1 MVADDVQ
8 LIQKVLSG
16 DDEAFTTLVRKHQKS
31 VHALVWRK
39 VGDFHFAEEITQDVF
54 LRAYRYLPTLKDP
67 TQFSGW
73 LYVIT
78 DRLCNNYLQN
88 KKSEIKSLEDV
99 PVIEMQR
106 TSYERYMSEQNEQ
119 EAHVHRQELVRR
131 LLAKLPESE
140 RTVMTLYYLG
150 EMTAKEIGNFL
161 GVSVNTIT
169 SRLSRARE
177 RLRQD
182 EELLVR
188 EMLGSVQLS
197 DSLTDRIAR
206 KVSDVKLAPSP
217 NWKPFLPWMAF
228 GAAAVLVMLL
238 LGASNQYLL
247 RFQRPY
253 SFEAQSEPTIEIID
267 TPIVLDIEAKP
278 AVRNQAG
285 RSTTDP
291 SERQYR
297 SAGADVVSASDAQDA
312 SVRRSASQW
321 TQAAGPKGG
330 PVFDVFATS
339 EGTLYAFSQTGIY
352 RLRSEAPAWTLINSN
367 VPIEG
372 LRVSIAEHR
381 NTLYLVSGDAVFTSI
396 DEGET
401 WNAFCTRPEGEAI
414 GFVVTDEVQ
423 GDGSDITM
431 YLVLRDKGVLRSTDT
446 GKQWTILNDGLIGRA
461 ISAMAAIGDRVFAG
475 TDKGLYRLDSGV
487 WERLLADVAGS
498 IYSLAVSEGNL
509 YVGTGPDFLTLQ
521 QIGSKPTEV
530 MQTMYDN
537 NSSLSRVFHSTDLG
551 TSWTEITP
559 MDGSRPI
566 TARSGIS
573 LLATGKTILAQAV
586 TRFRSRDGGQ
596 TWTDL
601 GVDMDSL
608 LLNAFPS
615 VAVDENTF
623 YKTGRS
629 GIHRTTDGGE
639 SWHLFMDGMV
649 GTRILDLIACNNR
662 LYAHTGD
669 DIVQSRDSGESWD
682 VIRFGANA
690 IADSAGHSRLKF
702 SADSRL
708 TIASNTLYVIS
719 REGND
724 LRVFRLSTDSNV
736 FSPVQEIPAFEV
748 DFSSI
753 GVSETNSEGAKQARL
768 SDTHEKDDT
777 PVETLRRREHERIG
791 AFIVRDETFYA
802 EYQRK
807 LFKWQPGDSEWK
819 DTGLVDTGEP
829 SDEDPKYGFK
839 LAVSGEMV
847 YVGKRNGR
855 LFQSLDSG
863 DSWRDVT
870 SSLPLSFTR
879 FKAIIFA
886 GSTVYVA
893 TNRGLLASQT
903 GVHWR
908 VITDD
913 VVIDRL
919 AVNGLTVYGAG
930 ESGVYRLM
938 FMTSGNRCLRG
949 FRVRYSRLSSIATD
963 FMLRRNGAGCFTS
976 RLRKRGTPCLINKGD
991 YCARV

>member
-1 MVADDVQ
+1 MIADDVQ

-16 DDEAFTTLVRKHQKS
+16 DDEAFTALVRKHQKS

-54 LRAYRYLPTLKDP
+54 LRAYKYLPTLKDP
-67 TQFSGW
+67 SQFSGW

-238 LGASNQYLL
+238 LGVSNHYLL

-253 SFEAQSEPTIEIID
+253 SFDAQSEPTIEIID

-285 RSTTDP
+285 RAVTTDD
-291 SERQYR
+291 SRG
-297 SAGADVVSASDAQDA
+297 AGVQVSDAVSASNVQDA

-321 TQAAGPKGG
+321 TQAAGPRGG
-330 PVFDVFATS
+330 PVFDVFGTS
-339 EGTLYAFSQTGIY
+339 DGTLYAFSQTGIY
-352 RLRSEAPAWTLINSN
+352 RLRSDNPAWMLVNSN

-372 LRVSIAEHR
+372 VRVSIAEHS
-381 NTLYLVSGDAVFTSI
+381 NTLYLVSNDAVFTST
-396 DEGET
+396 DEGEI
-401 WNAFCTRPEGEAI
+401 WNAFCTRPAGEVI
-414 GFVVTDEVQ
+414 GFVVTDETQ
-423 GDGSDITM
+423 RTDSEANIAM
-431 YLVLRDKGVLRSTDT
+431 YLVLRDEGVFYSTDD
-446 GKQWTILNDGLIGRA
+446 GHRWTVLNDGLTGKA
-461 ISAMAAIGDRVFAG
+461 ISAMAAIGDTVFAG
-475 TDKGLYRLDSGV
+475 TDKGLYRLDAGG
-487 WERLLADVAGS
+487 WKRLLADVSGS
-498 IYSLAVSEGNL
+498 IYSLVVSENNL
-509 YVGTGPDFLTLQ
+509 YVGTGPDFLALQ
-521 QIGSKPTEV
+521 QIGSKPTEAAQ
-530 MQTMYDN
+530 MMYDH
-537 NSSLSRVFHSTDLG
+537 NSRLSRVFQSSDLG

-559 MDGSRPI
+559 TDGSRRVMTP
-566 TARSGIS
+566 SGIN
-573 LLATGKTILAQAV
+573 LLVAGETILAQAS
-586 TRFRSRDGGQ
+586 TRFRSRDGGK
-596 TWTDL
+596 TWTNL
-601 GVDMDSL
+601 GFDMNSFM
-608 LLNAFPS
+608 LNAFPS
-615 VAVDENTF
+615 AAVNENTF
-623 YKTGRS
+623 YKAGPS
-629 GIHRTTDGGE
+629 GIHRTTDAGE
-639 SWHLFMDGMV
+639 SWHLFTDGMV
-649 GTRILDLIACNNR
+649 GTRILDLIVHNSR
-662 LYAHTGD
+662 LYSHTKEG
-669 DIVQSRDSGESWD
+669 IVQSTDRGESWE
-682 VIRFGANA
+682 VIQFGANEVSGRA
-690 IADSAGHSRLKF
+690 KQSPLNF
-702 SADSRL
+702 SEDSRL
-708 TIASNTLYVIS
+708 TIAGNVLYVIS

-724 LRVFRLSTDSNV
+724 LHVFRFSTAGNV
-736 FSPVQEIPAFEV
+736 FSLVQDIPTFEV
-748 DFSSI
+748 DVSPI
-753 GVSETNSEGAKQARL
+753 GLLAESADVKQVHL
-768 SDTHEKDDT
+768 SVKHEKEDNSMGI
-777 PVETLRRREHERIG
+777 LRHRGHENIG
-791 AFIVRDETFYA
+791 AFAVSDEIFYA
-802 EYQRK
+802 EYKRK
-807 LFKWQPGDSEWK
+807 LFKWQPDDSEWK

-839 LAVSGEMV
+839 LAVSGETV
-847 YVGKRNGR
+847 YVGKRDGK

-863 DSWRDVT
+863 DSWRDIT
-870 SSLPLSFTR
+870 PSLPLHFTR
-879 FKAIIFA
+879 FKEIVFA

-893 TNRGLLASQT
+893 TDRGVLASQT
-903 GVHWR
+903 GAHWR

-930 ESGVYRLM
+930 ESGVYRLDIHDEWKQM
-938 FMTSGNRCLRG
+938 SPRVPGKVLSLVVDRDRLYVATERRG
-949 FRVRYSRLSSIATD
+949 LFHISLEEEGYTVSH
-963 FMLRRNGAGCFTS
+963 
-976 RLRKRGTPCLINKGD
+976 K
-991 YCARV
+991 

>member
-1 MVADDVQ
+1 MIEDDVQ

-16 DDEAFTTLVRKHQKS
+16 DDEAFTALVRKHQKS
-31 VHALVWRK
+31 VHALAWRK
-39 VGDFHFAEEITQDVF
+39 VGDFHFAEEITQDAF
-54 LRAYRYLPTLKDP
+54 LRAYEYLSTLKDP
-67 TQFSGW
+67 SQFSGW

-78 DRLCNNYLQN
+78 DRLCKNWLQN
-88 KKSEIKSLEDV
+88 KKSDIQSLEDV
-99 PVIEMQR
+99 PVIKMQKA
-106 TSYERYMSEQNEQ
+106 SYDRYMSEQNEQ
-119 EAHVHRQELVRR
+119 EAHAHRQELVRN

-197 DSLTDRIAR
+197 DSLTERIAQR
-206 KVSDVKLAPSP
+206 VSDVKLVPSP

-285 RSTTDP
+285 RATTT
-291 SERQYR
+291 RQ
-297 SAGADVVSASDAQDA
+297 SDNTGAQVSDAVSASDAQDA

-321 TQAAGPKGG
+321 LQAAGPRGG

-339 EGTLYAFSQTGIY
+339 EGTLYAFSQTGLY
-352 RLRSEAPAWTLINSN
+352 RLRSDAPAWTLVNSS

-372 LRVSIAEHR
+372 IQVRMAEHK
-381 NTLYLVSGDAVFTSI
+381 NTLYLVSNNKVFALT

-401 WNAFCTRPEGEAI
+401 WNTLCDRPEGEAI
-414 GFVVTDEVQ
+414 GFVITDEAQ
-423 GDGSDITM
+423 STGSGITM
-431 YLVLRDKGVLRSTDT
+431 YLALRNKGVFHSTD
-446 GKQWTILNDGLIGRA
+446 GGQQWTLLKEGLIGGT
-461 ISAMAAIGDRVFAG
+461 ISVMAAIGDTVFTG
-475 TDKGLYRLDSGV
+475 TDKGLYRLDAGV
-487 WERLLADVAGS
+487 WERLLADVSGS
-498 IYSLAVSEGNL
+498 IYSLVVFEDNL
-509 YVGTGPDFLTLQ
+509 YVGTGPDFLALQ

-530 MQTMYDN
+530 LQTMYDD

-551 TSWTEITP
+551 ASWTEITP
-559 MDGSRPI
+559 TDGSRPI
-566 TARSGIS
+566 MARSGIS
-573 LLATGKTILAQAV
+573 LVVADETILVQSF
-586 TRFRSRDGGQ
+586 TRFRSRDGGK

-601 GVDMDSL
+601 GFDMDSL
-608 LLNAFPS
+608 TLSAFPS
-615 VAVDENTF
+615 VAVNENTF
-623 YKTGRS
+623 YKADPS
-629 GIHRTTDGGE
+629 GVHRTTDGGE
-639 SWHLFMDGMV
+639 SWHLFMDGIV
-649 GTRILDLIACNNR
+649 GTRILDLITCNNR

-669 DIVQSRDSGESWD
+669 DIVKSTDSGESWEA
-682 VIRFGANA
+682 VRFGANA
-690 IADSAGHSRLKF
+690 VASSTGQPRLTF
-702 SADSRL
+702 SANSRL
-708 TIASNTLYVIS
+708 TIAGNTLYVIS
-719 REGND
+719 PEKD
-724 LRVFRLSTDSNV
+724 VLRVFSMPETDDTV
-736 FSPVQEIPAFEV
+736 LMPVQKIPAFEV
-748 DFSSI
+748 DASSI
-753 GVSETNSEGAKQARL
+753 GVSETNSEKATQAHVSEEREEDNT
-768 SDTHEKDDT
+768 SMG
-777 PVETLRRREHERIG
+777 TLRRKEHERIG
-791 AFIVRDETFYA
+791 AFTVRGETFYA
-802 EYQRK
+802 EYKRK

-819 DTGLVDTGEP
+819 DTGLVDTGEQ

-839 LAVSGEMV
+839 LAVSEETV
-847 YVGKRNGR
+847 YVGKREGR

-863 DSWRDVT
+863 DSWKDIT
-870 SSLPLSFTR
+870 PTLPLRFHR
-879 FKAIIFA
+879 FKEIVFA

-893 TNRGLLASQT
+893 TDSGVLASQT
-903 GVHWR
+903 GAHWR

-930 ESGVYRLM
+930 ERGVYHLDVHGKWEQIAPRVPGKVLALVLDRDRLYVA
-938 FMTSGNRCLRG
+938 TERRG
-949 FRVRYSRLSSIATD
+949 LFHISLEEESYTASH
-963 FMLRRNGAGCFTS
+963 
-976 RLRKRGTPCLINKGD
+976 K
-991 YCARV
+991 

>member
-1 MVADDVQ
+1 MIADDIQ

-16 DDEAFTTLVRKHQKS
+16 DDEAFTVLVRKYQKS
-31 VHALVWRK
+31 VHALAWRK

-54 LRAYRYLPTLKDP
+54 LRAYKYLSTLKDR

-88 KKSEIKSLEDV
+88 KKSEIQSLEDV

-106 TSYERYMSEQNEQ
+106 TSYERYMSEQNER
-119 EAHVHRQELVRR
+119 EAHVHRQELVRN

-182 EELLVR
+182 EELLVQ
-188 EMLGSVQLS
+188 ELLGSVQLS
-197 DSLTDRIAR
+197 DNLTDRIAQ

-238 LGASNQYLL
+238 LGVSNQYLL
-247 RFQRPY
+247 RFQKPY

-285 RSTTDP
+285 RAVTTNDSSGAGVQVSDAVST
-291 SERQYR
+291 
-297 SAGADVVSASDAQDA
+297 SDAQDA
-312 SVRRSASQW
+312 SVRLSASQW
-321 TQAAGPKGG
+321 TQAAGPRGG

-352 RLRSEAPAWTLINSN
+352 RLRSDAPAWTLINSS

-372 LRVSIAEHR
+372 LRVPMAKHK
-381 NTLYLVSGDAVFTSI
+381 NTLYLVSNNTVFTST
-396 DEGET
+396 DEGKT
-401 WNAFCTRPEGEAI
+401 WNTLCDRPEGEAM
-414 GFVVTDEVQ
+414 GFVVTDEAQ
-423 GDGSDITM
+423 GDSSQVGITM
-431 YLVLRDKGVLRSTDT
+431 YLAIHDKGIFHFTDAV
-446 GKQWTILNDGLIGRA
+446 KEWTLLNDGLLDRI
-461 ISAMAAIGDRVFAG
+461 ISAVAVIGDTVFAG
-475 TDKGLYRLDSGV
+475 TDEGLYRLNAGV
-487 WERLLADVAGS
+487 WERLLADVSGS
-498 IYSLAVSEGNL
+498 IYSLAVSEDNL
-509 YVGTGPDFLTLQ
+509 YVSTGPDFLALQ

-530 MQTMYDN
+530 MQTMYDD
-537 NSSLSRVFHSTDLG
+537 NSSLNKVFRSSDLG

-559 MDGSRPI
+559 TDGSRPI
-566 TARSGIS
+566 MARSGIN
-573 LLATGKTILAQAV
+573 LLIVGKTILAQAS
-586 TRFRSRDGGQ
+586 TRFRSRDGGK
-596 TWTDL
+596 TWTNL
-601 GVDMDSL
+601 GFDMDSFT
-608 LLNAFPS
+608 LNALPS
-615 VAVDENTF
+615 VAVDDNTF
-623 YKTGRS
+623 YKAGPS

-639 SWHLFMDGMV
+639 SWHLFMDGIV
-649 GTRILDLIACNNR
+649 GTRILDLITCNNK

-669 DIVQSRDSGESWD
+669 DIVQSKDGGESWEA
-682 VIRFGANA
+682 IRFGTNA
-690 IADSAGHSRLKF
+690 VADGVGQSHLNF

-708 TIASNTLYVIS
+708 TTAGNTLYVIS
-719 REGND
+719 REGNN
-724 LRVFRLSTDSNV
+724 LRVFRLSKTDESV
-736 FSPVQEIPAFEV
+736 LIPVQDAPTFEV
-748 DFSSI
+748 DVSPI
-753 GVSETNSEGAKQARL
+753 GMSENNREATPVHL
-768 SDTHEKDDT
+768 SDPHEKDDT
-777 PVETLRRREHERIG
+777 RVETLRRKEHERIG
-791 AFIVRDETFYA
+791 AFVVSGETFYA

-807 LFKWQPGDSEWK
+807 LFKWQPSDSEWK

-839 LAVSGEMV
+839 LAVSRETV
-847 YVGKRNGR
+847 YVGKRDGR

-863 DSWRDVT
+863 DSWKDIT
-870 SSLPLSFTR
+870 PTLPLHFIR
-879 FKAIIFA
+879 FKEIVFA

-893 TNRGLLASQT
+893 TDSGVLASQT
-903 GVHWR
+903 GAHWR

-930 ESGVYRLM
+930 ERGVYRLDIHDEWKQISPRVPGKVISLVVDRDRLYVA
-938 FMTSGNRCLRG
+938 TERRG
-949 FRVRYSRLSSIATD
+949 LFHISLGEENYTVSH
-963 FMLRRNGAGCFTS
+963 
-976 RLRKRGTPCLINKGD
+976 K
-991 YCARV
+991 